1 MANLFQVHFVC
12 EVNSFVEIVR
22 SSRARDDRV
31 WPGISE
37 RGSIEFQDRVVPY
50 VDMLLCVNKA
60 ELAVFGDSG
69 LSATNAQ

>member
-31 WPGISE
+31 RPGISE
-37 RGSIEFQDRVVPY
+37 RGSIEFQDRVAPY
-50 VDMLLCVNKA
+50 IDMLLCVDKA
-60 ELAVFGDSG
+60 ELAVFWRFRFERS
-69 LSATNAQ
+69 Q